1 MNYSELDRDAH
12 KRFGVLL
19 HELCEVS
26 GLTQGKL
33 ARQAKFERRQLIKNG
48 CIQLGTLTGSME
60 QPTISR
66 VLAGLQA
73 PTYFQVLI
81 WLRVLRKHY
90 ESEELARICDE
101 MGIAK
106 PAFTV
111 ETERLLW
118 GLAAFVPPEERA
130 QAYAQSKDFQPL
142 GFHIPIIEHKERRMI
157 SR

>member
-1 MNYSELDRDAH
+1 MMNYSELDRNAH

-26 GLTQGKL
+26 GLTQGRMAK
-33 ARQAKFERRQLIKNG
+33 QAKAERARMIKDG
-48 CIQLGTLTGSME
+48 CIKQADSIRSME

-66 VLAGLQA
+66 VLAGQQE

-81 WLRVLRKHY
+81 WLRVLRTHY
-90 ESEELARICDE
+90 GSEELTQICEE

-118 GLAAFVPPEERA
+118 TLAGFVPPDKRA
-130 QAYAQSKDFQPL
+130 QAYEQSKDVQPI
-142 GFHIPIIEHKERRMI
+142 GFHLPLIEHKERRM
-157 SR
+157 R